1 MENNFNTQLTLNKN
15 DQENYRLKQE
25 MEILKKKNKKLD
37 EKVMDLNKFNK
48 SLLSS
53 KSWKFTKPFRSFKNF
68 LRKLK

>member
-1 MENNFNTQLTLNKN
+1 
-15 DQENYRLKQE
+15 
-25 MEILKKKNKKLD
+25 
-37 EKVMDLNKFNK
+37 MDLNKFNK